1 MLKLFC
7 LTTEE
12 HIKRIRKV
20 LSFIDQNLDSEL
32 SLENLAKIGNYSTF
46 HFHRIFRGII
56 GETLQEYIT
65 RKRMEKSA
73 LALSHH
79 KNKSLED
86 VFTEVGFKSNSTFSK
101 TFKKYFGMSPTDF
114 RKKSPEYFS
123 KILQMNNNI
132 GQKEVV
138 FQQYICNINQMKN
151 FMETRSKIEVKEL
164 PEMHLASVLSV
175 GIQNINNAYNKL
187 ISWGISKNL
196 FPRENVKMIT
206 VYHDSFKVT
215 APEKVRIHACMLLD
229 EPIKTDGE
237 IFHETLPKGKYI
249 VGRYEITLDEFEMA
263 WNSQFL
269 WMNENGY
276 QFRREFPYE
285 IYHNNFKEHPE
296 KKCIMDICIPVL

>member
-1 MLKLFC
+1 M
-7 LTTEE
+7 TSEE

-20 LSFIDQNLDSEL
+20 LNFIDENLDHEL
-32 SLENLAKIGNYSTF
+32 SLEILAEIGNYSPF

-73 LALSHH
+73 MMLSHQ
-79 KNKSLED
+79 KQKSLEEI
-86 VFTEVGFKSNSTFSK
+86 FLEVGFKSNSTFSK
-101 TFKKYFGMSPTDF
+101 SFKKYFGISPTDF

-123 KILQMNNNI
+123 KILQMNSNI
-132 GQKEVV
+132 GQKEVI
-138 FQQYICNINQMKN
+138 FQQYLYNLNQMKN
-151 FMETRSKIEVKEL
+151 FMETNAKIEVKEL

-175 GIQNINNAYNKL
+175 GIQNIDNAYNKL

-196 FPRENVKMIT
+196 FPRENVKMIS

-215 APEKVRIHACMLLD
+215 APDKVRIHACMLLE

-237 IFHETLPKGKYI
+237 IFPEILPKGRHI
-249 VGRYEITLDEFEMA
+249 VGSYFITLDEFEKA
-263 WNSQFL
+263 WNAIFL
-269 WMNENGY
+269 WMNESGY
-276 QFRREFPYE
+276 QFRRTFPFE

-296 KKCIMDICIPVL
+296 KKCRVDFCIPIH